1 MGNTDGRAISSRR
14 VLWLAGLP
22 HYRLRSTVG
31 YYAICYIVVD
41 IAESLGSYVMVTHTQ
56 RIRIVEEIRASNL
69 KGRGLE
75 QRIVELLSE
84 LPTYSSNFIYRL
96 EGDTLV
102 LDAFT
107 GEATEHTRIPVGRG
121 VCGTAV
127 AEKANQL
134 VEDVS
139 KLENYLCCSLKTKS
153 EIVVLIRRNGKILG
167 QIDIDSHEICAFD
180 NSDEAF
186 LQELAEIL
194 ADRWE

>member
-1 MGNTDGRAISSRR
+1 MI
-14 VLWLAGLP
+14 
-22 HYRLRSTVG
+22 
-31 YYAICYIVVD
+31 
-41 IAESLGSYVMVTHTQ
+41 TQ
-56 RIRIVEEIRASNL
+56 TRKARIVEEIRASNL
-69 KGRGLE
+69 KGRALE

-96 EGDTLV
+96 EGDTLM

-127 AEKANQL
+127 AESANQL
-134 VEDVS
+134 IEDVS

-153 EIVVLIRRNGKILG
+153 EIVVLIRRDGEILG
-167 QIDIDSHEICAFD
+167 QIDIDGHEIGVFD
-180 NSDEAF
+180 KSDEAF
-186 LQELAEIL
+186 LEELAAIL